1 MFIIGLTGGI
11 GSGKSAAAKILKE
24 LGLKIIDLDQ
34 ITYGLMKPGKLG
46 YVKIKKEFGKKYL
59 DINSAIDR
67 KLLRNEIFSSIDL
80 KKRIES
86 ILHPIIFEECKK
98 QLIKLKYEKYLV
110 LVIPLLF
117 ETKNYI
123 NLIDESL
130 LIDCDLKTQIKRVI
144 RRDGVTEKL
153 ANRIIKN
160 QMIRDERLLL
170 ADKVIL
176 NDGNIYHLKA
186 KLESYCKNLLKD
198 KKNNVQI

>member
-24 LGLKIIDLDQ
+24 LGLKVIDLDQ
-34 ITYGLMKPGKLG
+34 ITHELMMPSELG
-46 YVKIKKEFGKKYL
+46 YIEIKKEFGEKYI
-59 DINSAIDR
+59 DTKGAIDR
-67 KLLRNEIFSSIDL
+67 KLLREEIFSSFDL

-86 ILHPIIFEECKK
+86 ILHPIIFEECNK
-98 QLIKLKYEKYLV
+98 QLNLLKHENYIV

-123 NLIDESL
+123 SLIDESL
-130 LIDCDLKTQIKRVI
+130 LIDCDLETQIERVI
-144 RRDGVTEKL
+144 KRDSISKTL

-160 QMIRDERLLL
+160 QMNREKKQLL

-176 NDGNIYHLKA
+176 NDGNINHLKTQLDSYYK
-186 KLESYCKNLLKD
+186 KLHMDIK
-198 KKNNVQI
+198 

>member
-24 LGLKIIDLDQ
+24 LGLKVIDLDQ
-34 ITYGLMKPGKLG
+34 ITHELMMPSELG
-46 YVKIKKEFGKKYL
+46 YIEIKKEFGEKYI
-59 DINSAIDR
+59 DTKGAIDR
-67 KLLRNEIFSSIDL
+67 KLLREEIFSSFDL

-86 ILHPIIFEECKK
+86 ILHPIIFEECNK
-98 QLIKLKYEKYLV
+98 QLNILKHEKYIV

-123 NLIDESL
+123 SLIDESL
-130 LIDCDLKTQIKRVI
+130 LIDCDLETQIERVI
-144 RRDGVTEKL
+144 KRDSISKTL

-160 QMIRDERLLL
+160 QMNRQEKQLL

-176 NDGNIYHLKA
+176 NDGNINHLKTQLDSYYK
-186 KLESYCKNLLKD
+186 KLHMDIK
-198 KKNNVQI
+198 

>member
-24 LGLKIIDLDQ
+24 LGLKVIDLDQ
-34 ITYGLMKPGKLG
+34 ITHELMMPSELG
-46 YVKIKKEFGKKYL
+46 YIEIKKEFGEKYI
-59 DINSAIDR
+59 DTKGAIDR
-67 KLLRNEIFSSIDL
+67 KLLREDIFSSFDL

-86 ILHPIIFEECKK
+86 ILHPIIFAECNK
-98 QLIKLKYEKYLV
+98 QLNLLKHENYIV

-123 NLIDESL
+123 SLIDESL
-130 LIDCDLKTQIKRVI
+130 LIDCDLETQIERVI
-144 RRDGVTEKL
+144 KRDSISKTL

-160 QMIRDERLLL
+160 QMNREKKQLL

-176 NDGNIYHLKA
+176 NDGNINHLKTQLDSYYK
-186 KLESYCKNLLKD
+186 KLHMDIK
-198 KKNNVQI
+198 

>member
-11 GSGKSAAAKILKE
+11 GSGKSAAATILKR

-34 ITYGLMKPGKLG
+34 ITHDLMKPGELG
-46 YVKIKKEFGKKYL
+46 YIEIKKEFGEKYI
-59 DINSAIDR
+59 DTKGAIDR
-67 KLLRNEIFSSIDL
+67 KLLREEIFSSLDL

-86 ILHPIIFEECKK
+86 ILHPIIFEECSK
-98 QLIKLKYEKYLV
+98 QLNKLKHEKYIV

-123 NLIDESL
+123 SLIDESL
-130 LIDCDLKTQIKRVI
+130 LIDCDLEIQIERVMKRDSVS
-144 RRDGVTEKL
+144 KAL

-160 QMIRDERLLL
+160 QMNRQDKQLL

-176 NDGNIYHLKA
+176 NDGNINHLKTQLDIYY
-186 KLESYCKNLLKD
+186 KKLLKD
-198 KKNNVQI
+198 IK

>member
-24 LGLKIIDLDQ
+24 LGLKVVDLDQ
-34 ITYGLMKPGKLG
+34 ITHDLMKPGKPG
-46 YVKIKKEFGKKYL
+46 YIEIKKEFDEKYI
-59 DINSAIDR
+59 DTKGAIDR
-67 KLLRNEIFSSIDL
+67 KLLREEIFSSLDL

-86 ILHPIIFEECKK
+86 ILHPIIFEECSK
-98 QLIKLKYEKYLV
+98 QLNKLKHEKYIV

-123 NLIDESL
+123 SLIDESL
-130 LIDCDLKTQIKRVI
+130 LIDCDLKTQIERVI
-144 RRDGVTEKL
+144 KRDSVSKAL

-160 QMIRDERLLL
+160 QMNRQDKQLL

-176 NDGNIYHLKA
+176 NDGNINHLKTQ
-186 KLESYCKNLLKD
+186 LDSYYKKLLKEI
-198 KKNNVQI
+198 K

>member
-11 GSGKSAAAKILKE
+11 GSGKSAAATILKR

-34 ITYGLMKPGKLG
+34 ITHDLMKPSELG
-46 YVKIKKEFGKKYL
+46 YIEIKKKFGEKYI
-59 DINSAIDR
+59 DTKGAIDR
-67 KLLRNEIFSSIDL
+67 KLLREEIFSSLDL

-86 ILHPIIFEECKK
+86 ILHPIIFEECSK
-98 QLIKLKYEKYLV
+98 QLNKLKHEKYIV

-123 NLIDESL
+123 SLIDESL
-130 LIDCDLKTQIKRVI
+130 LIDCDLETQIERVI
-144 RRDGVTEKL
+144 KRDSVSKAL

-160 QMIRDERLLL
+160 QMNRQDKQLL

-176 NDGNIYHLKA
+176 NDGNINHLKTQLDIYY
-186 KLESYCKNLLKD
+186 KKLLKD
-198 KKNNVQI
+198 IK

>member
-24 LGLKIIDLDQ
+24 LGLKVIDLDQ
-34 ITYGLMKPGKLG
+34 ITHELMRPGELG
-46 YVKIKKEFGKKYL
+46 YIEIKKEFGEKYI
-59 DINSAIDR
+59 DTKGAIDR
-67 KLLRNEIFSSIDL
+67 KLLREEIFSSFDL

-86 ILHPIIFEECKK
+86 ILHPIIFEECNK
-98 QLIKLKYEKYLV
+98 QLNTLKHEKYIV

-123 NLIDESL
+123 SLIDESL
-130 LIDCDLKTQIKRVI
+130 LIDCDLETQIERVI
-144 RRDGVTEKL
+144 KRDNVSKAL

-160 QMIRDERLLL
+160 QMNRQEKQLL

-176 NDGNIYHLKA
+176 NDGNINHLKTQLDIYY
-186 KLESYCKNLLKD
+186 KKLLKD
-198 KKNNVQI
+198 IK

>member
-24 LGLKIIDLDQ
+24 LGLKVIDLDQ
-34 ITYGLMKPGKLG
+34 ITHELMRPGELG
-46 YVKIKKEFGKKYL
+46 YIKIKKEFGEKYI
-59 DINSAIDR
+59 DTKGAIDR
-67 KLLRNEIFSSIDL
+67 KLLREEIFSSFDL

-86 ILHPIIFEECKK
+86 ILHPIIFEECNK
-98 QLIKLKYEKYLV
+98 QLNTLKHKKYIV

-123 NLIDESL
+123 SLIDEAL
-130 LIDCDLKTQIKRVI
+130 LIDCDLETQIERVI
-144 RRDGVTEKL
+144 KRDNVSKAL

-160 QMIRDERLLL
+160 QMNRQEKQLL

-176 NDGNIYHLKA
+176 NDGNINHLKTQLDIYY
-186 KLESYCKNLLKD
+186 KKLLKD
-198 KKNNVQI
+198 IK